1 MHGDS
6 SPPSLEPWVYCMQRA
21 SLFCLIAMLGTVP
34 AWAGDLRLS
43 MQEGRVT
50 LVAENVTVRQ
60 ILDEWALV
68 GKTRIVNAEKLA
80 ESLISLELIDVPEA
94 EALATVLRSASGYL
108 AAPRPSDSAGP
119 SRFDRILILATS
131 SAPPPAP
138 PEMPTPNGLAVP
150 GGNPNQVQGGPVPP
164 RSRPP
169 GFPLRGNPSAPWAPY
184 RRPPPAVPLQQP
196 RSVAPR
202 PGPTATPTAP
212 ATAMQP
218 GIAAGPEPAQMNAP
232 TAAPSVSPPSP
243 KVADPADQE

>member
-60 ILDEWALV
+60 TLDEWALV

-150 GGNPNQVQGGPVPP
+150 GGNPKPSPGW
-164 RSRPP
+164 SR
-169 GFPLRGNPSAPWAPY
+169 
-184 RRPPPAVPLQQP
+184 
-196 RSVAPR
+196 
-202 PGPTATPTAP
+202 ATPVK
-212 ATAMQP
+212 AT
-218 GIAAGPEPAQMNAP
+218 GLPAQGKPFCALG
-232 TAAPSVSPPSP
+232 AV
-243 KVADPADQE
+243 

>member
-80 ESLISLELIDVPEA
+80 EFLISLELIDVPEA
-94 EALATVLRSASGYL
+94 EALATVLRSTSGYL

-138 PEMPTPNGLAVP
+138 PEITTPNGLAVP

-164 RSRPP
+164 RSGHRASRSGETLLRPGRRIDRRRRCRCNSHGALP
-169 GFPLRGNPSAPWAPY
+169 RGQGLPRRQ
-184 RRPPPAVPLQQP
+184 RRPPQP
-196 RSVAPR
+196 CSRGLPQALNR
-202 PGPTATPTAP
+202 LR
-212 ATAMQP
+212 
-218 GIAAGPEPAQMNAP
+218 
-232 TAAPSVSPPSP
+232 
-243 KVADPADQE
+243 